1 MTATSNPK
9 PLQKAFRNPNFR
21 MLWADQ
27 MTSILGDQFSM
38 IALPWQVLQL
48 TSDPLALGTVL
59 ALSNIPRALFMLEG
73 GRSDR
78 SFRWKTEP
86 VGCA

>member
-1 MTATSNPK
+1 
-9 PLQKAFRNPNFR
+9 

-59 ALSNIPRALFMLEG
+59 ALSNIPRALVMLEG